1 MKMNFQIKRS
11 KGSGQNYYTTSG
23 PTVMNEGDSFCLY
36 PPPPTLV
43 QRPLLS
49 FTAPLPWKTHGVLY
63 STPPLEMETHGVS
76 YSPTFPLNGDPWC
89 PL

>member
-36 PPPPTLV
+36 PPPLSRDPCFPL
-43 QRPLLS
+43 QPLYLERPMVS
-49 FTAPLPWKTHGVLY
+49 SIAPLPLKWRLMVSLTA
-63 STPPLEMETHGVS
+63 PP
-76 YSPTFPLNGDPWC
+76 SP
-89 PL
+89 